1 MSTTFPP
8 SSTKFSDTEM
18 EKCPYLQ
25 GIFWRKSY
33 LTDDTFGNLVA
44 ITATNSVAFI
54 LNILLNVLMIFAV
67 ATRRPLRTNSNIL
80 LACLAGSDLLAGL
93 ICHPV
98 AIAVELKRI
107 LGDAPFCSLEKVIGI
122 ALVQVSCAS
131 LNLLLLIGID
141 RYVAV
146 KHALRYRHIVTKR
159 RMKAGVFS
167 ASVITGVFTIHE
179 IILAAIDSETKT
191 FSDYMNAA
199 SITLGIIGFL
209 YICAIGYIYVYI
221 FRESRR
227 QSKRLQTEQ
236 LSQEEAKRLKKNRK
250 AATTLAIILAAL
262 MVSYLPA
269 MILLT
274 LTSSHDTVKPHIMCV
289 LNSWSST
296 FIILGSIFN
305 PLIYC
310 WRNKKLRR
318 AFLEILHFREPENSP
333 PEIVMV
339 KIKRH
344 RPEIQPTTCEAFSAV
359 VVKGEPVL
367 LSFRRLNDDET
378 PLVSIPHQETCL

>member
-1 MSTTFPP
+1 MLTASPP
-8 SSTKFSDTEM
+8 ETEN
-18 EKCPYLQ
+18 CPYMQ
-25 GIFWRKSY
+25 GTVWRKSY
-33 LTDDTFGNLVA
+33 LTDGAFRNLVA

-54 LNILLNVLMIFAV
+54 LNILLNVLVILAV

-80 LACLAGSDLLAGL
+80 LACLAGADLLAGL
-93 ICHPV
+93 IGHPV
-98 AIAVELKRI
+98 GIAVLIKRI
-107 LGDAPFCSLEKVIGI
+107 LGNGPFCPIEKVATVIV
-122 ALVQVSCAS
+122 AVVTCAS
-131 LNLLLLIGID
+131 LNHLLLIGID
-141 RYVAV
+141 RYLAI
-146 KHALRYRHIVTKR
+146 KHALRYRHIVTKKKIR
-159 RMKAGVFS
+159 VGVFL
-167 ASVITGVFTIHE
+167 AWVVVAFFTIHE
-179 IILAAIDSETKT
+179 IVLAAIDDETEL
-191 FSDYMNAA
+191 FSDYMNAT

-209 YICAIGYIYVYI
+209 YICAMGYIYVYI

-318 AFLEILHFREPENSP
+318 AFLEILHFKQPENSP
-333 PEIVMV
+333 PEIEMV
-339 KIKRH
+339 EIRRH
-344 RPEIQPTTCEAFSAV
+344 RPEIHPTTCEAFSTPV
-359 VVKGEPVL
+359 VQGELVL
-367 LSFRRLNDDET
+367 LSLRRLNDEGNS
-378 PLVSIPHQETCL
+378 LVSILNQ